1 MKSFTKS
8 FSAVAIAFVASS
20 GAAFAG
26 PIMNVPEPSSMALV
40 GLAVAGVLAISRKAK
55 K

>member
-1 MKSFTKS
+1 MKSMTQS
-8 FSAVAIAFVASS
+8 LAAAMLAFLASS

-26 PIMNVPEPSSMALV
+26 PIANVPEPSSMALV
-40 GLAVAGVLAISRKAK
+40 GLAVAGVVAIARKAK